1 MAIEAMPGRGDPGDD
16 DADLAPVEPDDP
28 GTDVAPVGPDDDG
41 RMPLMEHLN
50 ELRSRLIKCFIA
62 ISVGAL
68 VGFALYGQIFDF
80 LIGPYKDLCN
90 EDPGSSI
97 TNCALLATDPLEG
110 FSVRLKVSVYGGVAL
125 VLPVLLW
132 QIWRFVS
139 PGLYAKEKRYVI
151 PFVGSALVLFAL
163 GAGIAYWTMPK
174 AIDFLVAVGGGSD
187 NIVTAYSPSKYFQLI
202 VFMMLSF
209 GIGFQFPVLL
219 VALELV
225 GVLTPDLLAKWRRYA
240 IVGIS
245 VLVAVITP
253 SGDPISMLALTIPM
267 VIFYEAAII
276 VGRLVN
282 RRRRAL
288 AADSGA

>member
-1 MAIEAMPGRGDPGDD
+1 M
-16 DADLAPVEPDDP
+16 
-28 GTDVAPVGPDDDG
+28 T
-41 RMPLMEHLN
+41 
-50 ELRSRLIKCFIA
+50 
-62 ISVGAL
+62 
-68 VGFALYGQIFDF
+68 
-80 LIGPYKDLCN
+80 
-90 EDPGSSI
+90 
-97 TNCALLATDPLEG
+97 
-110 FSVRLKVSVYGGVAL
+110 
-125 VLPVLLW
+125 
-132 QIWRFVS
+132 WRFVS

-267 VIFYEAAII
+267 VVFYEAAII